1 VDMLR
6 DISWEAVNA
15 FAVFAQDGNFT
26 RAARRLNLSQ
36 PALHSKI
43 GNLARKLQIPLY
55 VRRGRRIEITDAG
68 RRVERFAR
76 ELREQAASF
85 EAELLGTHSESTVV
99 LSAGEGSYLYLLG
112 PGIRTF
118 RAESRGPLRLETAG
132 AESSVEAVLS
142 ARAHLGVASLETIPS
157 GLIAQPLTRV
167 GQVLAMPT
175 RSALARHRAI
185 SLTALRG
192 ADLIVPPVGRPH
204 RLIIAQTLQSAKVEW
219 QVAVEASGW
228 ELMLHFVRLGL
239 GLAIVNACCRPPK
252 GVATRPIPEL
262 PSVQYHVFHLPRPLP
277 DRVSRLR
284 SALLSRA
291 DDWKRGA
298 SK

>member
-6 DISWEAVNA
+6 DISWEALHA

-26 RAARRLNLSQ
+26 RAARRLHLSQ

-68 RRVERFAR
+68 RRVERFAH

-85 EAELLGTHSESTVV
+85 ESELLGTGAQSPVV

-112 PGIRTF
+112 PGIREF
-118 RAESRGPLRLETAG
+118 RAKSRRLLRLETAG
-132 AESSVEAVLS
+132 AESSVDAVLS

-157 GLIAQPLTRV
+157 GLAAQPLTRV
-167 GQVLAMPT
+167 GQVLAMPA
-175 RSALARHRAI
+175 RNALARHRAI
-185 SLTALRG
+185 SLTMLRG
-192 ADLIVPPVGRPH
+192 ADLIVPPAGRPH
-204 RLIIAQTLQSAKVEW
+204 RLIIAQTLQSAEVEW
-219 QVAVEASGW
+219 RVAVEASGW

-239 GLAIVNACCRPPK
+239 GLAIVNACCRLPK
-252 GVATRPIPEL
+252 GVVARPIPEL
-262 PSVQYHVFHLPRPLP
+262 PSLQYHVFHLPRSQP
-277 DRVSRLR
+277 DMVNELKH
-284 SALLSRA
+284 ALLSSA
-291 DDWKRGA
+291 DDWKRA
-298 SK
+298 VSK